1 MALKVVNKFPGNSA
15 RIIFCIL
22 WIACYDETS
31 VAIETEKTPET
42 TLESKVASVG
52 RTLADRLGRVV
63 DNVNGKPQ
71 GPVSLAKAVGAHK
84 GFCSRVL
91 RAAASRDPIA
101 VVQLMPGVEP
111 MLTFARAAGKK
122 GVPTK
127 LVDELVQSLLDFD
140 ELIRTEAGDRSGFDA
155 IVASWLPEVR
165 GEFELRRKQ
174 AIFRAMSQL
183 KGKAAHTYIATPMI
197 YPNPDGERL
206 DIVWIFAYL
215 QLQRLR
221 PGVAVNFASRRIA
234 RPHGDKTAPH
244 ARHPRTL
251 SGKNIEDVDGLLLA
265 EFCSKPTP
273 QLSVKRTGDIAE
285 YSLADTR
292 FGRRSLTDLVI
303 AEVNESE
310 LPRFVPPEPKRKRF
324 VYTDISTPVEL
335 LIFDAL
341 IHEDV
346 VGQSDPSLLIY
357 DTGAK
362 GTADVNDPSRD
373 SDRLDLHESI
383 QRLAGGVAHC
393 RISEA
398 PWYVELLQDVC
409 KKMKWDEQKLK
420 GFRARIE
427 YPLYGSQ
434 IAIAYDGQTR
444 GA

>member
-1 MALKVVNKFPGNSA
+1 MENVTGN
-15 RIIFCIL
+15 
-22 WIACYDETS
+22 
-31 VAIETEKTPET
+31 
-42 TLESKVASVG
+42 
-52 RTLADRLGRVV
+52 
-63 DNVNGKPQ
+63 PQ
-71 GPVSLAKAVGAHK
+71 GPVHLAKAVGAHK

-91 RAAASRDPIA
+91 RAAQSRDPIA
-101 VVQLMPGVEP
+101 VVQMIPGVEP
-111 MLTFARAAGKK
+111 MMSFARAAGKK
-122 GVPTK
+122 GVPAP
-127 LVDELVQSLLDFD
+127 LVEELVESLHDFD
-140 ELIRTEAGDRSGFDA
+140 QLIRTEAGDRSGFDA

-183 KGKAAHTYIATPMI
+183 KGKAGDAYIASAMI
-197 YPNPDGERL
+197 HPTKDGERL
-206 DIVWIFAYL
+206 DIVWVFAYL
-215 QLQRLR
+215 RLQRLR

-234 RPHGDKTAPH
+234 RPHGDSAKPG

-251 SGKNIEDVDGLLLA
+251 DGKELNGEGGVNLLVPKY
-265 EFCSKPTP
+265 CSQPP
-273 QLSVKRTGDIAE
+273 PELHAHRIGDIVE
-285 YSLADTR
+285 YSLADAR
-292 FGRRSLTDLVI
+292 FGKRSQCDLVI
-303 AEVNESE
+303 AEVNEAE

-346 VGQSDPSLLIY
+346 VGASEPSLLIY

-373 SDRLDLHESI
+373 VDRLDLAETITKLGS
-383 QRLAGGVAHC
+383 GVDRY

-398 PWYVELLQDVC
+398 PWYVELLKEVC
-409 KKMKWDEQKLK
+409 TRMGWDDAKMR
-420 GFRARIE
+420 GFRTRIE

-444 GA
+444 PA